1 MIKLKNSY
9 RIIHTADWHL
19 GKPLH
24 DLSRVQEHEKFLD
37 WLLDKVKEL
46 EADALLIAGDVFDIG
61 LPAQKVLRQWYD
73 FVKKLKQ
80 VEGCRLVVIGGNHDS
95 PLQLESATPVL
106 ELLDVRVDGRV
117 KEDPVDRILLLPDS
131 ENPQVAVAMI
141 PYLRDADLRVGTFGE
156 DSKEIRRKVGEGIGQ
171 KYEESARVLDQYSCP
186 AVATG
191 HLTVSGMKNSDSEQA
206 IIGGI
211 EGVSHKLFPERFGYV
226 ALGHLHRPQSPDG
239 HRVRYSGSPIPLS
252 FSEAEDKKEV
262 RVLDV
267 TPDGI
272 ENSSLPVPPSR
283 NLVQLVVAYD
293 DMERSIREFS
303 PESYDLRTWVEIK
316 VQNPTFTENLNEE
329 VRAIAKGEYDVI
341 KVVPDR
347 GEEAEKEIRN
357 RDEADYEFILND
369 PSKVF
374 ECLLNDRGVQEGKEQ
389 ERLTELFESLVRI
402 EREEGSLEE

>member
-1 MIKLKNSY
+1 MIKPKNSY

-24 DLSRVQEHEKFLD
+24 DLSRVQEHDMFLD
-37 WLLDKVKEL
+37 WLLDKIKEL
-46 EADALLIAGDVFDIG
+46 DADALLIAGDVFDSG
-61 LPAQKVLRQWYD
+61 LPPQKVLKQWYG

-80 VEGCRLVVIGGNHDS
+80 LGDCRLVVIGGNHDS

-117 KEDPVDRILLLPDS
+117 KEDPADRILFLPDS

-156 DSKEIRRKVGEGIGQ
+156 DSNEIRMKVEKGIRQ
-171 KYEESARVLDQYSCP
+171 KYEESARVLGQYSCP

-211 EGVSHKLFPERFGYV
+211 EGVSHELFPERFGYV

-272 ENSSLPVPPSR
+272 ENSSLSIPPSR

-303 PESYDLRTWVEIK
+303 PESHDLRTWVEIK
-316 VQNPTFTENLNEE
+316 VKNPTFTEKLNEE
-329 VRAIAKGEYDVI
+329 VREIAKGEYEVI

-347 GEEAEKEIRN
+347 G
-357 RDEADYEFILND
+357 DEADQGIRDWDETDYEFILND
-369 PSKVF
+369 PRKVF
-374 ECLLNDRGVQEGKEQ
+374 ERLLQDRGVQEGE
-389 ERLTELFESLVRI
+389 EHARLTELFEYVLRK
-402 EREEGSLEE
+402 EQEDGGLEE

>member
-1 MIKLKNSY
+1 MNKPKNSY

-24 DLSRVQEHEKFLD
+24 DLSRVQEHDIFLD
-37 WLLDKVKEL
+37 WLLDKIKEL
-46 EADALLIAGDVFDIG
+46 DADALLIAGDVFDSG
-61 LPAQKVLRQWYD
+61 LPPQKVLKQWYG

-80 VEGCRLVVIGGNHDS
+80 IGDCRLVVIGGNHDS
-95 PLQLESATPVL
+95 PLQLESAAPVL

-117 KEDPVDRILLLPDS
+117 KEDPADRILLLPDS

-156 DSKEIRRKVGEGIGQ
+156 DLNEIRTKVEKGIRQ

-211 EGVSHKLFPERFGYV
+211 EGVSHELFPERFGYV
-226 ALGHLHRPQSPDG
+226 ALGHLHRPQSRDG
-239 HRVRYSGSPIPLS
+239 NRVRYSGSPIPLS

-267 TPDGI
+267 SPDGI
-272 ENSSLPVPPSR
+272 ENSSLPIPPSR
-283 NLVQLVVAYD
+283 NLVQLVVPFD
-293 DMERSIREFS
+293 DMESSIREFS

-316 VQNPTFTENLNEE
+316 VKNPTFTEKLNEE
-329 VRAIAKGEYDVI
+329 VRGIAKGEYDVI
-341 KVVPDR
+341 KVVSDR
-347 GEEAEKEIRN
+347 G
-357 RDEADYEFILND
+357 DEADNAIRNWDENDNEFILKD
-369 PSKVF
+369 PRKVF
-374 ECLLNDRGVQEGKEQ
+374 ERLLQDRGVPEGE
-389 ERLTELFESLVRI
+389 EHVRLTELFQYVLRKEQ
-402 EREEGSLEE
+402 EEGGLEE

>member
-1 MIKLKNSY
+1 
-9 RIIHTADWHL
+9 
-19 GKPLH
+19 
-24 DLSRVQEHEKFLD
+24 
-37 WLLDKVKEL
+37 
-46 EADALLIAGDVFDIG
+46 
-61 LPAQKVLRQWYD
+61 
-73 FVKKLKQ
+73 
-80 VEGCRLVVIGGNHDS
+80 
-95 PLQLESATPVL
+95 
-106 ELLDVRVDGRV
+106 
-117 KEDPVDRILLLPDS
+117 
-131 ENPQVAVAMI
+131 
-141 PYLRDADLRVGTFGE
+141 
-156 DSKEIRRKVGEGIGQ
+156 
-171 KYEESARVLDQYSCP
+171 
-186 AVATG
+186 
-191 HLTVSGMKNSDSEQA
+191 
-206 IIGGI
+206 
-211 EGVSHKLFPERFGYV
+211 
-226 ALGHLHRPQSPDG
+226 
-239 HRVRYSGSPIPLS
+239 LS